1 MFNFRLNTKIQFVQW
16 GELCNI
22 FSRSATKRAM
32 ITNQLYISSTSGGCN
47 VDLNPFKEPFFTIP
61 VSMVTTPNHF
71 LFHAIN
77 EVMDRIIPA
86 GIPQHWHNFQIWDRY
101 IRNVHMRSLDELQ
114 SLTLDDWGFGFVLW
128 LVACGISTIAFL
140 IEIRAWP
147 RVKARWIKKWE
158 NRNEQ
163 KEMKLEV
170 MKPSL
175 DADVLRGIEESV
187 DDDFE
192 ETDV

>member
-32 ITNQLYISSTSGGCN
+32 ITNQIIISFISAGCN
-47 VDLNPFKEPFFTIP
+47 VDFNPFKEPFFTIP
-61 VSMVTTPNHF
+61 VTMVIAPNHF

-86 GIPQHWHNFQIWDRY
+86 GIPQHYYNFQMWDRY
-101 IRNVHMRSLDELQ
+101 IRNVHVRSLEELQ

-128 LVACGISTIAFL
+128 LVACGISTVAFL
-140 IEIRAWP
+140 IEICAWP

-158 NRNEQ
+158 NKNEQ
-163 KEMKLEV
+163 MEMKLEAI
-170 MKPSL
+170 KPRL
-175 DADVLRGIEESV
+175 DADVLREIEESL
-187 DDDFE
+187 DYEFE
-192 ETDV
+192 ETEA